1 MNSLTQAELSE
12 LIKLHQKKYRDQSH
26 LFLGEG
32 DNFFSEIKKNP
43 DWVHKIITT
52 EQFVKDNENE
62 VRPFLKKVCTVST
75 KDISRLSETKTPQP
89 IICVLKDLY
98 RDKNLTTQYHKKVLY
113 LFDIQDPG
121 NCGTLIRSAAWFGW
135 DAVILSY
142 RSVDWKNSKVIRS
155 TMGAFQSVDIVEDN
169 QSFDLLA
176 DLTNSHE
183 TFRLNMVGS
192 DLTKHEKIKSNNLMI
207 ILGNESKGFFE
218 FPSHITNYSDL
229 TISGFPS
236 HVESLN
242 ASVAGSLALYEFS
255 R

>member
-1 MNSLTQAELSE
+1 MNSLTQSELSE

-32 DNFFSEIKKNP
+32 DNFFSEIKKKSE
-43 DWVHKIITT
+43 WLHKIIVT
-52 EQFVKDNENE
+52 EQFVKDHEKE
-62 VRPFLKKVCTVST
+62 LKSVLKKVCIAST
-75 KDISRLSETKTPQP
+75 KDISRLSETKTPQS

-135 DAVILSY
+135 DAVVLSF

-176 DLTNSHE
+176 NLTNTHE

-192 DLTKHEKIKSNNLMI
+192 NLTKQGKIKSNNLMI
-207 ILGNESKGFFE
+207 ILGNESKGFSG
-218 FPSHITNYSDL
+218 FPSHIKNYSDL
-229 TISGFPS
+229 TISGFPN